1 MNRIGTFEPEA
12 MVGQVEGGGL
22 PLWKR
27 ALDLAI
33 IVLLAPG
40 LLLVST
46 IVALVIKLGSKG
58 PVFFCQKRVGYR
70 GREFVCYKF
79 RTMRPNVETQ
89 SHQKHTQELINSE
102 APMTKLDARKD
113 PRLVPGGA
121 PIRALGLDELPQLLN
136 VLKGEMSVVGPRPC
150 MPYEY
155 ELYKPWQRRRFEA
168 VPGLTGLWQVSGKNR
183 TTFTQMIRL
192 DIEYAERRS
201 LLLDLRILFRTFPA
215 VWQQL
220 RDSRARS
227 EQEDACVPGSIT
239 KPAQSYRI

>member
-1 MNRIGTFEPEA
+1 
-12 MVGQVEGGGL
+12 MVGQVERGGL

-33 IVLLAPG
+33 IMLLAPG
-40 LLLVST
+40 LLLASM
-46 IVALVIKLGSKG
+46 IVALVIKLGSQG
-58 PVFFCQKRVGYR
+58 PVFFSQNRVGYR

-79 RTMRPNVETQ
+79 RTMRPNAETQ
-89 SHQKHTQELINSE
+89 SHQNHTQELINSE
-102 APMTKLDARKD
+102 TPMTKLDARKD
-113 PRLVPGGA
+113 PRLIPGGV

-168 VPGLTGLWQVSGKNR
+168 VPGLTGLWQVNGKNR

-201 LLLDLRILFRTFPA
+201 LLFDLRILFRTFPA
-215 VWQQL
+215 VWQQF

-227 EQEDACVPGSIT
+227 EQEVACVPSSIT